1 MTWLR
6 RGFKAFR
13 RYAARTLRHRWTRDH
28 TCNVQIPTVCSLW
41 HRHSEHQTWT
51 THRYWF
57 CLSPLWQQQDSPYR
71 ILSLVSIYFIIMYL
85 VCTFSVAVFGPYVS
99 GDFKRESWLY
109 KGLWIGGLSES
120 FGFGSSHFISPMLLF
135 QLLQSEKIWN
145 IPAHI
150 PLQITLLRSKGNIAC
165 NGVVRSMA
173 SSHSIY
179 YTLFSRCELYMEW
192 RWKILFCSVYKN
204 VRANIFPS
212 SSLCVSWRQKQYV
225 PLIRL

>member
-57 CLSPLWQQQDSPYR
+57 CLSPFWQQQDSPYR

-85 VCTFSVAVFGPYVS
+85 VCTFSVAVFGSYIS
-99 GDFKRESWLY
+99 GKFKRESWLY
-109 KGLWIGGLSES
+109 KGRWIGGLSEFLQFWLVTHHFTNAPFS
-120 FGFGSSHFISPMLLF
+120 AVTVRKDMKYTCSHPFANYSP
-135 QLLQSEKIWN
+135 QIKGKYRLQRCR
-145 IPAHI
+145 
-150 PLQITLLRSKGNIAC
+150 PLYG
-165 NGVVRSMA
+165 
-173 SSHSIY
+173 
-179 YTLFSRCELYMEW
+179 
-192 RWKILFCSVYKN
+192 
-204 VRANIFPS
+204 
-212 SSLCVSWRQKQYV
+212 
-225 PLIRL
+225 